1 MIKIKK
7 NIITAINNP
16 NLNNELK
23 KEKYLNIVG
32 RDLQYREAILEMLE
46 INKIDILII
55 YEQLPGNIEIEE
67 LIKKIKFK
75 NEKIKIILILEK
87 ENKEK
92 EIKLNKLYNIDIY
105 YNNKLNIKELIK
117 IINEKEIGKEELKEE
132 IKKLENIIK
141 ENNYKINNKLIK
153 NNNNI
158 NNKKTEKNIN
168 NNYKNKYKNK
178 TNKKEIKNK
187 SIKLENKKN
196 ENIDF
201 FNDEKESIYEKRELI
216 TATGGSDLENLIFL
230 KNLAQNYKNQ
240 KLKEKILIIDFEF
253 PKENIFKNKKNNIN
267 LINNKNK
274 ILEKIEKIEK
284 IEKNKNNKLDNK
296 INNKTKNKIKIE
308 EIKKLIINKIN
319 SNLYFLQNY
328 YLILK
333 IKKINNNLYQ
343 KILNQIKN
351 NFSIILIN
359 LKNDYKLINLN
370 KKIIEKSTIDF
381 ILLSPNIEGI
391 KYAKE
396 LLNYYEKS
404 KTKVII
410 NKNIKRK
417 INKEI
422 IKKIIKYNKKIY
434 YLKINKKN
442 NRINNSINNKI
453 KKYLIKN
460 IKNKIN

>member
-23 KEKYLNIVG
+23 KEKYLNIIG
-32 RDLQYREAILEMLE
+32 RDLQYKEAILEMLE
-46 INKIDILII
+46 VNKIDILII

-67 LIKKIKFK
+67 LIKKIKLK
-75 NEKIKIILILEK
+75 NEQIKIILILEK

-92 EIKLNKLYNIDIY
+92 ELKLNKIYNIDIY

-141 ENNYKINNKLIK
+141 ENNYKINNKINNKLIK
-153 NNNNI
+153 NK
-158 NNKKTEKNIN
+158 NNKKIEKNIN
-168 NNYKNKYKNK
+168 NNNKNKI
-178 TNKKEIKNK
+178 NKKENK
-187 SIKLENKKN
+187 SKKIKIEEKQNNK
-196 ENIDF
+196 IDF
-201 FNDEKESIYEKRELI
+201 FEEVKNDFNDNKTII
-216 TATGGSDLENLIFL
+216 TIAGESDLENLIFS

-240 KLKEKILIIDFEF
+240 KSKEKILIIDFDF
-253 PKENIFKNKKNNIN
+253 PEENIFKTKKNNIN

-274 ILEKIEKIEK
+274 ILEKIKKIK
-284 IEKNKNNKLDNK
+284 KNKNNKLDNK
-296 INNKTKNKIKIE
+296 INNKKNNKIKIE
-308 EIKKLIINKIN
+308 EIEKIIINKIN
-319 SNLYFLQNY
+319 FNIYFLQNY

-343 KILNQIKN
+343 KILNQIKK
-351 NFSIILIN
+351 NFSVILIN

-370 KKIIEKSTIDF
+370 KKILEKSTIDF
-381 ILLSPNIEGI
+381 ILLSPSVEGI
-391 KYAKE
+391 IYAKE

-422 IKKIIKYNKKIY
+422 IKKIINYNKKIY

-442 NRINNSINNKI
+442 NKINNKI
-453 KKYLIKN
+453 NNYLIKN
-460 IKNKIN
+460 KLIK

>member
-67 LIKKIKFK
+67 LIKKIKLK

-153 NNNNI
+153 NKNNI

-168 NNYKNKYKNK
+168 NDYKNKI
-178 TNKKEIKNK
+178 NKKETKNK

-284 IEKNKNNKLDNK
+284 NKNNKLDKK

-308 EIKKLIINKIN
+308 EIEKLIINKIN
-319 SNLYFLQNY
+319 SNIYFLQNY

-381 ILLSPNIEGI
+381 ILLSPSIEGI

-396 LLNYYEKS
+396 LFKYYEKS

-417 INKEI
+417 INKAI

-442 NRINNSINNKI
+442 NRINNKI
-453 KKYLIKN
+453 KNYLIKN